1 MNLNEKIIRFVK
13 YSIKI
18 INLVRKIAIYMEI
31 GTIKNIEVKIVE
43 IREKIKNIDFSDHE
57 GKVYGSESEYTYRTL
72 IAEVENILTDLTT
85 LVNNPEMFIRLST
98 YQERTNIQNELSR
111 IYSSLEST
119 NLYLYVEG
127 MKIILRNYNVRDFSE
142 HRIEFEKE
150 IDSIRRIKID
160 LENILRQSEKLEQNI
175 TTKAS
180 EISSL
185 HDRIEKIWDNSK
197 AKFIEI
203 SHTLRKT
210 FHEVSKQEKLNSDLS
225 RISTEA
231 NSNLHDINTYKAQA
245 EANKNLT
252 ETFAKSLQEKENKLA
267 EVEKRTKINTENL
280 EKYEEERKRFLA
292 KAEELINSAEQALEY
307 TTAQGLSAAF
317 NSQYTKANK
326 WYNLLPWIFGAI
338 ACLGG
343 AGSLGWYFMQSIN
356 ENNQWFIILGRILL
370 LPIPITGAIFCANQY
385 TKQKNI
391 IEDYAYKQTIA
402 KAIVGFSEQLK
413 KNGKDEDNSEYVDY
427 IRNALA
433 EIHRDPLR
441 SRNKEKQTLTN
452 LKVGQLE
459 QIVELAKKITELGKS
474 GQ

>member
-18 INLVRKIAIYMEI
+18 INLVRKITIYMEI
-31 GTIKNIEVKIVE
+31 GTIKNIEVKI
-43 IREKIKNIDFSDHE
+43 KNIYFSDHE

-142 HRIEFEKE
+142 H
-150 IDSIRRIKID
+150 KIQ
-160 LENILRQSEKLEQNI
+160 LENIFRKNEELEHHIKRKQRNMI
-175 TTKAS
+175 ILHN
-180 EISSL
+180 EIQEELDS
-185 HDRIEKIWDNSK
+185 SK
-197 AKFIEI
+197 AQ
-203 SHTLRKT
+203 HTKILATLKE
-210 FHEVSKQEKLNSDLS
+210 FSDEVLKQKSLNTDLS
-225 RISTEA
+225 FIKKEA
-231 NSNLHDINTYKAQA
+231 NNNLQDINTYKAQVKII
-245 EANKNLT
+245 KNRA
-252 ETFAKSLQEKENKLA
+252 ETFAKSLQKEEDKLA
-267 EVEKRTKINTENL
+267 EVENRIIANDKKLKE
-280 EKYEEERKRFLA
+280 YEEERKRVLEEA
-292 KAEELINSAEQALEY
+292 KGLIESAKQALEY

-317 NSQYTKANK
+317 NSQYKEANNVDFLK
-326 WYNLLPWIFGAI
+326 TCIIGAVL
-338 ACLGG
+338 CLGG
-343 AGSLGWYFMQSIN
+343 ALFLGLYFMQSIN

-370 LPIPITGAIFCANQY
+370 LPIPIMGAIFCAN
-385 TKQKNI
+385 
-391 IEDYAYKQTIA
+391 
-402 KAIVGFSEQLK
+402 SEQLK

-427 IRNALA
+427 IRKALA
-433 EIHRDPLR
+433 EIHKDPLR
-441 SRNKEKQTLTN
+441 NRNEEKQTLTN
-452 LKVGQLE
+452 LKVKHLE

>member
-1 MNLNEKIIRFVK
+1 MNFNEKIIRFVK

-18 INLVRKIAIYMEI
+18 INLVRKTATYMEI
-31 GTIKNIEVKIVE
+31 RTIKDIEVKIVE
-43 IREKIKNIDFSDHE
+43 IREKIKVINFSNYE
-57 GKVYGSESEYTYRTL
+57 GNLYGHESEYTYSTL

-85 LVNNPEMFIRLST
+85 LVNNTDFFIKLST
-98 YQERTNIQNELSR
+98 YNERQQIGSDLNNILYNLES
-111 IYSSLEST
+111 SSL
-119 NLYLYVEG
+119 LQYVDNI
-127 MKIILRNYNVRDFSE
+127 KIMLRNYNVRHFSE

-150 IDSIRRIKID
+150 IDSIRRVKID
-160 LENILRQSEKLEQNI
+160 LETILKQSKILEQNI
-175 TTKAS
+175 ATKES

-185 HDRIEKIWDNSK
+185 HDKIQKELDNSK
-197 AKFIEI
+197 AKFEEI
-203 SHTLRKT
+203 LTTLQE
-210 FHEVSKQEKLNSDLS
+210 FSDEVSKQKKLNSDLS
-225 RISTEA
+225 FIKEA
-231 NSNLHDINTYKAQA
+231 ADENLQNINEYKAQA
-245 EANKNLT
+245 EANKNIT
-252 ETFAKSLQEKENKLA
+252 DNFVKSLQDKEDKLV
-267 EVEKRTKINTENL
+267 EIEKRIKINTENL
-280 EKYEEERKRFLA
+280 EKYEVERKRFLA
-292 KAEELINSAEQALEY
+292 EAEKLINSAKQALEY

-338 ACLGG
+338 VCLGG

-370 LPIPITGAIFCANQY
+370 LPIPIMGAIFCANQY

-433 EIHRDPLR
+433 EIHKDTLR
-441 SRNKEKQTLTN
+441 SRKEEKQSLTN
-452 LKVGQLE
+452 LKAGQLE
-459 QIVELAKKITELGKS
+459 KIIELAKKITELGKV

>member
-1 MNLNEKIIRFVK
+1 MN

-18 INLVRKIAIYMEI
+18 INLVRKITIYMEI

-142 HRIEFEKE
+142 HKIQFQKE
-150 IDSIRRIKID
+150 IEDVRKVKID
-160 LENILRQSEKLEQNI
+160 LGKILKQSEKLEQNI
-175 TTKAS
+175 TTKEN

-185 HDRIEKIWDNSK
+185 HNEIQKKLDNSK
-197 AKFIEI
+197 AKFEEI
-203 SHTLRKT
+203 SNVLQG
-210 FHEVSKQEKLNSDLS
+210 FSDEVSKQKKLNSDLS
-225 RISTEA
+225 FIKEVA
-231 NSNLHDINTYKAQA
+231 DENLQNINEYKVQVK
-245 EANKNLT
+245 ANKNIT
-252 ETFAKSLQEKENKLA
+252 DNFVKYLQDKEDKLA

-280 EKYEEERKRFLA
+280 EKYEEERKKNLA
-292 KAEELINSAEQALEY
+292 EAEKLINSAKQALEY
-307 TTAQGLSAAF
+307 KTAQGLSAAF
-317 NSQYTKANK
+317 NSQYKEANDVD
-326 WYNLLPWIFGAI
+326 LLKSWIIGA
-338 ACLGG
+338 ALCLGG
-343 AGSLGWYFMQSIN
+343 ALLLGWFFMQSIN
-356 ENNQWFIILGRILL
+356 ENNQWFIILGRMFL

-402 KAIVGFSEQLK
+402 KSIVGFSEQLK

-433 EIHRDPLR
+433 EIHKDPLR
-441 SRNKEKQTLTN
+441 SRKEEKQSLTN

>member
-31 GTIKNIEVKIVE
+31 GTIENIKTKIIE
-43 IREKIKNIDFSDHE
+43 IREKIKVIDVSKYRN
-57 GKVYGSESEYTYRTL
+57 KVYGYEYEYTYPIL
-72 IAEVENILTDLTT
+72 IAEVRNILTDLTT
-85 LVNNPEMFIRLST
+85 LVSNPDIFVKLST
-98 YQERTNIQNELSR
+98 YNERKQIEDYLNNILYN
-111 IYSSLEST
+111 LESSD
-119 NLYLYVEG
+119 LWSYVDSV
-127 MKIILRNYNVRDFSE
+127 KIILLNYKVRNFSE
-142 HRIEFEKE
+142 HRLEFEKE

-180 EISSL
+180 EISSH
-185 HDRIEKIWDNSK
+185 HDKIKKILDNSK

-203 SHTLRKT
+203 SHTLRKS

-231 NSNLHDINTYKAQA
+231 NSNLHDINTYRAQA

-252 ETFAKSLQEKENKLA
+252 DTFIKSLQEKESKLT
-267 EVEKRTKINTENL
+267 EVESRIIENNKQL
-280 EKYEEERKRFLA
+280 EGYEIERKRALDE
-292 KAEELINSAEQALEY
+292 AEGLINSAKQALEY
-307 TTAQGLSAAF
+307 KTAEGLSAAF
-317 NSQYTKANK
+317 NSQYTKANNSK
-326 WYNLLPWIFGAI
+326 VLSFWIAGAI

-343 AGSLGWYFMQSIN
+343 AGYLGWYFMQSIN

-370 LPIPITGAIFCANQY
+370 LPIPIMGAVFCANQY

-402 KAIVGFSEQLK
+402 KSVVGFSEQLK

-427 IRNALA
+427 IRKALT
-433 EIHRDPLR
+433 EIHKDPLR
-441 SRNKEKQTLTN
+441 SRKEEKQSLTN
-452 LKVGQLE
+452 LKAGQLE
-459 QIVELAKKITELGKS
+459 KIIELAKKITELGKV

>member
-18 INLVRKIAIYMEI
+18 INLVRKITIYMEI

-98 YQERTNIQNELSR
+98 YQERTSIQNELSR

-142 HRIEFEKE
+142 HKIQFKKE
-150 IDSIRRIKID
+150 IEDVRKVKID
-160 LENILRQSEKLEQNI
+160 LGKILKQSEKLEQNI
-175 TTKAS
+175 TTKEN

-185 HDRIEKIWDNSK
+185 HNEIQKKLDNSK
-197 AKFIEI
+197 AKFEEI
-203 SHTLRKT
+203 SNVLQG
-210 FHEVSKQEKLNSDLS
+210 FSDEVSKQGNLNSDLS

-231 NSNLHDINTYKAQA
+231 NRSLNDINTYRAQA
-245 EANKNLT
+245 EANKNIT
-252 ETFAKSLQEKENKLA
+252 DNFVKYLQDKEDKLV
-267 EVEKRTKINTENL
+267 EIEKRTKINTENL
-280 EKYEEERKRFLA
+280 EKYEEERKGFLA
-292 KAEELINSAEQALEY
+292 EAEKLINSAKQALEY
-307 TTAQGLSAAF
+307 KTAQGLSAAF
-317 NSQYTKANK
+317 NSQYAKANNF
-326 WYNLLPWIFGAI
+326 WVLFFWIVGAI
-338 ACLGG
+338 VCLGG
-343 AGSLGWYFMQSIN
+343 AGCLGWYFMESIN

-370 LPIPITGAIFCANQY
+370 LPIPIMGAVFCANQY

-402 KAIVGFSEQLK
+402 KSVVGFSEQLK

-427 IRNALA
+427 IRKALA
-433 EIHRDPLR
+433 EIHKDPLR
-441 SRNKEKQTLTN
+441 SRKEEKQSLTN
-452 LKVGQLE
+452 LKAGQLE
-459 QIVELAKKITELGKS
+459 KIIELAKKITELGKL